1 MEEWKGKKRISKV
14 WSLPPM
20 SLLGSKKFQ
29 ELMLNIYVS
38 DQDIACAHTSIT
50 LSREQ
55 GKGEG
60 DACSLEKL
68 DFRIIWTD

>member
-1 MEEWKGKKRISKV
+1 
-14 WSLPPM
+14 M

-68 DFRIIWTD
+68 DFRII